1 MPLYQLKLKPSLL
14 PQAITQALSQA
25 MYKFTCCAANFIIIY
40 HYGLKECFTNLG
52 GMHTNLEESQT
63 SIKGGA
69 SQSEV
74 LRGSARTAAFPP
86 WDSAQALRPLGTPVN
101 TAPCRVLPTT
111 ISFDSA
117 AFPSPPL
124 TIGFDTNAVY
134 LHVIRQDAC
143 MPMFVSTEEWIFTLP
158 LSMCH
163 NI

>member
-1 MPLYQLKLKPSLL
+1 MTVVLHPASARMPLYQLKLKPSLL

-101 TAPCRVLPTT
+101 TELPVGY
-111 ISFDSA
+111 
-117 AFPSPPL
+117 SPPL
-124 TIGFDTNAVY
+124 SHLIVRLFPRPHLLLALTQMLFIY
-134 LHVIRQDAC
+134 I
-143 MPMFVSTEEWIFTLP
+143 S
-158 LSMCH
+158 
-163 NI
+163 